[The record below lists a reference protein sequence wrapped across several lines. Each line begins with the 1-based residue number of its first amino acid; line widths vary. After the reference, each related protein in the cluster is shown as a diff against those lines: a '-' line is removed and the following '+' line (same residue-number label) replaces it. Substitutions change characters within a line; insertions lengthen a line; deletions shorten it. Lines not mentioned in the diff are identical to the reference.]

1 LTGGSFTV
9 TTKELLR
16 GHLLIDIF
24 CLTELE
30 NINESK
36 KLSHICY
43 LKHLYKMKFNLVLA
57 RTKSS
62 GYKRQKCGFEYKRE
76 KGVCC
81 VPLDADSE

>member
-36 KLSHICY
+36 KLSQISC
-43 LKHLYKMKFNLVLA
+43 LKHLYKMKYNLVLA
-57 RTKSS
+57 RPKST
-62 GYKRQKCGFEYKRE
+62 GYKRQKCGLEYKRK
-76 KGVCC
+76 KGVC
-81 VPLDADSE
+81 